1 MLGKYVMQL
10 YKVWRRGFQF
20 TALSIPA
27 AAVLAIQDVMPLC
40 PVARHP
46 IDHTTTRVLH
56 YMCFVPQQHPLQTSV
71 KYRAVFLYV
80 STYAYSA
87 STGYLRLC
95 LHMASN
101 KPLHQDSSLAT
112 VKAMTLKGYR
122 MRGVTV
128 TQSSCG
134 AKGRHCLELHC

>member
-1 MLGKYVMQL
+1 MQL

-20 TALSIPA
+20 TILSIPA
-27 AAVLAIQDVMPLC
+27 AAVLVIQDVMPLC

-46 IDHTTTRVLH
+46 IDHTTTRVLR
-56 YMCFVPQQHPLQTSV
+56 YMCFVPRQHPLQTSV

-101 KPLHQDSSLAT
+101 KPLHQIPPWQLNQNWILDL
-112 VKAMTLKGYR
+112 VITLLNMLYMHR
-122 MRGVTV
+122 L
-128 TQSSCG
+128 SI
-134 AKGRHCLELHC
+134 